1 MIHIHD
7 DSKLNKYC
15 RLIMQVHDELIFEVD
30 KNKVTS
36 AVKIKEHMET
46 AVELKVP
53 LSVDI
58 GEGGSWSEAH

>member
-1 MIHIHD
+1 MHAH
-7 DSKLNKYC
+7 
-15 RLIMQVHDELIFEVD
+15 QQLIFDVH
-30 KNKVTS
+30 KNKINKIEK
-36 AVKIKEHMET
+36 KIKEHMET

>member
-1 MIHIHD
+1 
-7 DSKLNKYC
+7 
-15 RLIMQVHDELIFEVD
+15 MQVHDELIFEVD

-36 AVKIKEHMET
+36 AVKKIKEHMET